1 MKQEETAAGSA
12 DSGDSHRAGGSR
24 QPGGSQ
30 HSGDSQRAG
39 GAPHLRLQARA
50 LFALAACAVV
60 ALLYVCHE
68 VFVPVAL
75 AMLFAL
81 LLSSAVEALYRRG
94 LPRPLGA
101 GLMLLLLLSIIGGTL
116 SAVAGPAHAWFAGL
130 PQTLQTIERK
140 LRPMQ
145 LAVSRFEQLTSR
157 ADALGSAN
165 PPAQHNAPAP
175 AAANAPAQVSA
186 SDVLGETRS
195 GIVSTI
201 TVIIL
206 TLFLLSGGPPMLARM
221 MAAVATEVYAAHVL
235 KVIEAIRSELGRYYW
250 TIALIN
256 LALGVATGVTMMLLG
271 LPNPFLWGT
280 VAAVLNFVPYVGSA
294 TTLLI
299 LTVVALV
306 SFDNVG
312 RIAAVIASY
321 LALAT
326 LEGQVV
332 QPLFVGQRLEINPLL
347 VFLAVWFGGWM
358 WGIAG
363 ITIAVPGLVALKV
376 AAEHSERGQPL
387 VEFLSPGGAKFKTAG
402 RRRRASGGH

>member
-1 MKQEETAAGSA
+1 MTQDETAAGTA
-12 DSGDSHRAGGSR
+12 D
-24 QPGGSQ
+24 
-30 HSGDSQRAG
+30 AG
-39 GAPHLRLQARA
+39 GASGASGARGASAAQHRNAQHLKLQARA
-50 LFALAACAVV
+50 LFTLAACAVT

-75 AMLFAL
+75 ALLFAL
-81 LLSSAVEALYRRG
+81 VLSSAVEALHRRG
-94 LPRPLGA
+94 LPRALGA
-101 GLMLLLLLSIIGGTL
+101 GLMLLLLLTIIGGTL

-130 PQTLQTIERK
+130 PQTLQTIEHK

-145 LAVSRFEQLTSR
+145 LTLSRFEQLTSR

-165 PPAQHNAPAP
+165 PPAQRNAPAT
-175 AAANAPAQVSA
+175 AAPNTSAQVSA
-186 SDVLGETRS
+186 ADVLVETRS
-195 GIVSTI
+195 GIVSTV

-221 MAAVATEVYAAHVL
+221 MAAVATEVYAAHAL

-256 LALGVATGVTMMLLG
+256 LTLGVATGVAMMLLG

-294 TTLLI
+294 MTLLI

-306 SFDNVG
+306 SFDGVG
-312 RIAAVIASY
+312 RIAAVTASY
-321 LALAT
+321 LVLAT
-326 LEGQVV
+326 IEGQVV
-332 QPLFVGQRLEINPLL
+332 QPLFVGHRLEINPLL

-387 VEFLSPGGAKFKTAG
+387 VAFLSPGSAKFRTGG
-402 RRRRASGGH
+402 RRRRASGAD

>member
-12 DSGDSHRAGGSR
+12 DSGDSH
-24 QPGGSQ
+24 
-30 HSGDSQRAG
+30 RAG

-387 VEFLSPGGAKFKTAG
+387 VEFLSPGGAKFKTGG
-402 RRRRASGGH
+402 RRRRASGGR